1 MNKGNHYLKMLALIV
16 AAGFIG
22 LLVSCNDDDPD
33 PDPDVTVS
41 LEAVI
46 DYSPSAPEEG
56 EEVTLDASLSVD
68 DAGVGFDVQWT
79 ITSAPENSTATIADP
94 SATTT
99 TFTPDIEG
107 SYEIELE
114 ISNAT
119 EGVSDTETQTITVLP
134 KGFEEL
140 SGAITTD
147 LTLEN
152 IIEDPTQI
160 DYLVTGNVTASAML
174 TIEPGVVIHFQENT
188 MLTIDQAGSIKAE
201 GTESD
206 SIIFTSVNEGGGI
219 LWKGI
224 FIGSGSSQN
233 IIKYAK
239 VMYAGNEAMNFTGDD
254 FKAGIGVNSGGNIRV
269 ENSTLM
275 FNDGYGLYVD
285 ENEGHINTFINN
297 DVSDN
302 IVGVGTWADEV
313 DDLDNT
319 TTFSNNSQAAVEI
332 MASSFSET
340 NEATWNVLADG
351 ASYNISG
358 TINVNGTLTIA
369 PGANFEMDEDV
380 IINVYGAFIAN
391 GTDVSPINFTTS
403 DDALGLL
410 WKGIYVNSADGRNIL
425 NHVNISYAGNS
436 IMNFS
441 GADFSAGLGIDASG
455 KISITN
461 STFSNNEGYG
471 VYSEESGGQIATF
484 EANTFSSNDVGVGV
498 SANEADA
505 LDGAT
510 IFSNNQSAA
519 VEIFGTT
526 YEDSRTSTWKALN
539 GSAAYRVTGNVDI
552 DGALTIEP
560 GVTMEFD
567 EDVLVRVYGS
577 LTAEG
582 TASEHITFTTSNL
595 NGGLYWKGIHI
606 ISSTTLNSFD
616 YVDLSYAGQSAMN
629 FSGAD
634 FAAGIGVDANGR
646 VSVTNSSITEC
657 KNYGLYIEETGG
669 QLEIFANND
678 FSNNLRGVGLRADEV
693 DALDGNTTFS
703 NNSFAEVEIFGSSL
717 SDIKDVTWTALSGD
731 AYYRVT
737 GRLDINGILTIAP
750 GALFEFDED
759 VDVRVYG
766 AFIADGTVDD
776 IITFTSSNITGGL
789 LWKGFHII
797 SSDSR
802 NSFDFTLVS
811 HGGNSPINFSGDD
824 FAANIGVDTN
834 GQVSITNSTISNSGA
849 YGVYSKGTTNNFTDI
864 SAGNTFT
871 SNPNGN
877 F

>member
-1 MNKGNHYLKMLALIV
+1 MLALIV

-206 SIIFTSVNEGGGI
+206 SIIFTSVNEDGGI

-302 IVGVGTWADEV
+302 MVGVGTWADEV

-552 DGALTIEP
+552 DGALTIDP

-693 DALDGNTTFS
+693 DALDGNTTFA

-737 GRLDINGILTIAP
+737 GRLDINGVLTIAP

-797 SSDSR
+797 SSDGR

>member
-119 EGVSDTETQTITVLP
+119 EGVSDTETQTITALP

-140 SGAITTD
+140 SGAIITD

-206 SIIFTSVNEGGGI
+206 SIVFTSVNEDGGI

-302 IVGVGTWADEV
+302 MVGVGTWADEV

-560 GVTMEFD
+560 GVRMEFD

-737 GRLDINGILTIAP
+737 GRLDINGVLTIAP

-797 SSDSR
+797 SSDGR

>member
-33 PDPDVTVS
+33 PDPEVTVS

-206 SIIFTSVNEGGGI
+206 SIIFTSVNEDGGI

-302 IVGVGTWADEV
+302 MVGVGTWADEV

-552 DGALTIEP
+552 DGALTIDP

-731 AYYRVT
+731 TYYRVT
-737 GRLDINGILTIAP
+737 GRLDINGVLTIAP

-797 SSDSR
+797 SSDGR

>member
-206 SIIFTSVNEGGGI
+206 SIIFTSVNEDGGI

-269 ENSTLM
+269 ENSTLIS
-275 FNDGYGLYVD
+275 NDGYGLYVD
-285 ENEGHINTFINN
+285 ENEGHINTFVNN
-297 DVSDN
+297 EVSDN

-313 DDLDNT
+313 DDIDNS

-332 MASSFSET
+332 MASSFTET

-351 ASYNISG
+351 AAYNISG
-358 TINVNGTLTIA
+358 TINVDGTLTIA

-484 EANTFSSNDVGVGV
+484 EANTFTSNDVGVGV

-510 IFSNNQSAA
+510 VFSNNQSAA

-539 GSAAYRVTGNVDI
+539 GSATYRVTGNVDI

-567 EDVLVRVYGS
+567 EDVLVSVYGS

-595 NGGLYWKGIHI
+595 NGGLYWKGIYI
-606 ISSTTLNSFD
+606 VSATTLNSFD
-616 YVDLSYAGQSAMN
+616 YVDLSYAGQSTMN

-646 VSVTNSSITEC
+646 VSVTNSTFTAC
-657 KNYGLYIEETGG
+657 KNYGLYIEESGG
-669 QLEIFANND
+669 QLEVFANND

-717 SDIKDVTWTALSGD
+717 SDIKDVTWTALNGD

-737 GRLDINGILTIAP
+737 GRLDINGVVTIAP

-776 IITFTSSNITGGL
+776 MITFTSSNITGGL

-797 SSDSR
+797 SSDGR
-802 NSFDFTLVS
+802 NSFDYALVS
-811 HGGNSPINFSGDD
+811 YGGNSPINFSGED

-834 GQVSITNSTISNSGA
+834 GQVSITNSTISFSGG
-849 YGVYSKGTTNNFTDI
+849 YGVYSKGTTNNFIDV

>member
-206 SIIFTSVNEGGGI
+206 SIIFTSVNEDGGI

-239 VMYAGNEAMNFTGDD
+239 VMFAGNEAMNFTGDD

-302 IVGVGTWADEV
+302 MVGVGTWADEV

-552 DGALTIEP
+552 DGALTIDP

-693 DALDGNTTFS
+693 DALDGNTTFA

-737 GRLDINGILTIAP
+737 GRLDINGVLTIAP

-797 SSDSR
+797 SSDGR

>member
-737 GRLDINGILTIAP
+737 GRLDINGVLTIAP